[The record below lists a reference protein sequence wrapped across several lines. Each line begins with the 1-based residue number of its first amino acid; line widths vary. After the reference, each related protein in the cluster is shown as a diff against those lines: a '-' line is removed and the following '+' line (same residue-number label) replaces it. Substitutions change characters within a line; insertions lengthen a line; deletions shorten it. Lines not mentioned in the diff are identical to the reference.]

1 MKKTQVLLLI
11 VIIFSAFASVE
22 QWPATDPDK
31 PVYIPESKQRTG
43 DAAAGY
49 IYLTTGAYV
58 KGGLPI
64 DFFHLA
70 AGKSKTNYLQREGL
84 NASVSHEYTV
94 VKAAN
99 GENLV
104 APNCMQC
111 HAQVFDGKLVMGMG
125 NTFADFTMGQK

>member
-1 MKKTQVLLLI
+1 MKKVQVLLLI
-11 VIIFSAFASVE
+11 AIIFSAFAGVE
-22 QWPATDPDK
+22 KWQAANPEK

-43 DAAAGY
+43 NAAAGY
-49 IYLTTGAYV
+49 TYLTTGAYV

-64 DFFHLA
+64 DFFQLA

-84 NASVSHEYTV
+84 NAGVSHEYRV
-94 VKAAN
+94 VQAAN

-111 HAQVFDGKLVMGMG
+111 HAQVFEGKLQDRATIEGR
-125 NTFADFTMGQK
+125 A